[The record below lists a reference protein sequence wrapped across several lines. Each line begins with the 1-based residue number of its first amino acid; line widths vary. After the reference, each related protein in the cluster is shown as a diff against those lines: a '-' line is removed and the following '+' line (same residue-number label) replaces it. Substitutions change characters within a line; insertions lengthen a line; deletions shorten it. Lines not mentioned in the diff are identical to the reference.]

1 MLATP
6 SSGAAG
12 GPSDDGGP
20 ARILIADDN
29 LEMAQSVAEGLRE
42 RGYVATAVGS
52 GREALDHLH
61 RDPFD
66 ALITDLRMPEIDGL
80 TLIASSR
87 RLDPNRPVIAMTAF
101 SAIDIALESLRQ
113 GAYHYLT
120 KPFKTEELAI
130 FLARALNEVR
140 LKQAVRELGAAFRRY
155 EAAAALRESDGQ
167 LGRAAEKLGVDAVTL
182 KRWLDGTT

>member
-1 MLATP
+1 MLATS
-6 SSGAAG
+6 SSGLTD
-12 GPSDDGGP
+12 GPARDAEP

-29 LEMAQSVAEGLRE
+29 LEMAKSVADGLRE

-52 GREALDHLH
+52 GREALNRLI

-66 ALITDLRMPEIDGL
+66 ALITDLRMPEVDGL
-80 TLIASSR
+80 ALIASSR
-87 RLDPNRPVIAMTAF
+87 QLDPNRPVITMTAY

-130 FLARALNEVR
+130 FLGRALDEVR
-140 LKQAVRELGAAFRRY
+140 LRQVARTLGAALRRY
-155 EAAAALRESDGQ
+155 AAAALRDSEGQ
-167 LGRAAEKLGVDAVTL
+167 LGRAADKLGVDAGTL
-182 KRWLDGTT
+182 REWLDGTA